1 LTRFC
6 FIIFLL
12 IFFFISSVSYSE
24 IITLNNCRY
33 SWEKTFQKDLY
44 KENKIVIN
52 TDNRNISH
60 FVSLIDKNLVE
71 DKKFYKFEYEI
82 ISTNNVTINNEF
94 QIFKGK
100 ENENTINIIL
110 NEKKV
115 EQIIYSPLT
124 NRKLS
129 NTIYCD

>member
-6 FIIFLL
+6 FIIFFF
-12 IFFFISSVSYSE
+12 IFFLISSVSYSE

-44 KENKIVIN
+44 KENKIVID

-71 DKKFYKFEYEI
+71 DKKFYKFEYET

>member
-6 FIIFLL
+6 FIIFL
-12 IFFFISSVSYSE
+12 IFFLISSVSYSE

-44 KENKIVIN
+44 KENKIVVD

-71 DKKFYKFEYEI
+71 DKRFYKFEYEI
-82 ISTNNVTINNEF
+82 IPTNNVTIHNEF
-94 QIFKGK
+94 QTFKGK
-100 ENENTINIIL
+100 ENENTINIYL
-110 NEKKV
+110 NEKRV
-115 EQIIYSPLT
+115 EQIINSPLT
-124 NRKLS
+124 NKKLS